1 MSRHKQVESK
11 KKDLDL
17 LQGTWNVTAL
27 EIDGQEMSSALPGDA
42 RIVIQGDRFTSTG
55 MGPVYEGTL
64 NLDPSTNPRQLNMH
78 FDAGPEKGNTNLGI
92 YELKGN
98 TWRLCLA
105 TRGTVRPSSFAS
117 KPGSGFALETLTR
130 GSRPTKKT
138 EKTKTTRAPK
148 EEETAAGP
156 PTEFEGEWKMVSA
169 VMNGQPMEE
178 SAVQW
183 VRRVTRGNQT
193 TVYAGPQVM
202 MSMRFRYNASTSPR
216 TIEYVNTA
224 GANKGKTQHGIYEL
238 DDGLLRICVSAPG
251 SPPPTTFESLPG
263 DGRTY
268 TVWQRT

>member
-1 MSRHKQVESK
+1 MSRQKQIESK

-42 RIVIQGDRFTSTG
+42 CIVIRGDRFTSTG

-64 NLDPSTNPRQLNMH
+64 NLAPPTNPRQLDMH

-92 YELKGN
+92 YELNGN

-130 GSRPTKKT
+130 GSRPSK
-138 EKTKTTRAPK
+138 KTKTTRAPK

-202 MSMRFRYNASTSPR
+202 MSMRFTQNASTSPR
-216 TIEYVNTA
+216 TIEYINTA

-238 DDGLLRICVSAPG
+238 DGGLLRICVSAPG
-251 SPPPTTFESLPG
+251 SPAPTTFESLPG

>member
-27 EIDGQEMSSALPGDA
+27 EIDGQEISRAMPGDA
-42 RIVIQGDRFTSTG
+42 RIVIKGDRFTSIG

-64 NLDPSTNPRQLNMH
+64 KLDASTNPRQLNMH

-92 YELKGN
+92 YELNGN

-117 KPGSGFALETLTR
+117 KAGS
-130 GSRPTKKT
+130 GSRPTKR
-138 EKTKTTRAPK
+138 TKTTGAPK

-193 TVYAGPQVM
+193 TVFAGPQVM
-202 MSMRFRYNASTSPR
+202 MSMRFTHNASTSPR

-238 DDGLLRICVSAPG
+238 DGDVLRVCVSAPD
-251 SPPPTTFESLPG
+251 SPPPTRFESFPG

-268 TVWQRT
+268 TVWSKRGQ